1 MSGKGNKNRSIKISE
16 SAFEKLKI
24 LKMATEKNYV
34 DLIEL
39 AIDNLVETTALENQ
53 KVRAIESLLHDY
65 QPPSEEQMSLEEFL

>member
-1 MSGKGNKNRSIKISE
+1 MNDKKRKNRSVKIGEVS
-16 SAFEKLKI
+16 FEKLKI

-39 AIDNLVETTALENQ
+39 AIDNLVETIALENQ

-65 QPPSEEQMSLEEFL
+65 QPPPEEQISLEEFL

>member
-1 MSGKGNKNRSIKISE
+1 MIGKSNKNRSIKISD

-65 QPPSEEQMSLEEFL
+65 QPPLEEQMSLEEFL